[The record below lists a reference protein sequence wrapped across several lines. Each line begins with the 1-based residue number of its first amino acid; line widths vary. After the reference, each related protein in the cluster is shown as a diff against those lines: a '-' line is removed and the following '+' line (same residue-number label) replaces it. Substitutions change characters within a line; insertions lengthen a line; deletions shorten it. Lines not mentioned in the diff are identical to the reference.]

1 MTTTPRVYVVP
12 FLIGLIGAGIVLATP
27 GAAQFRPG
35 GPPPTS
41 ARWNP
46 SVGAR
51 TGWITRD
58 ADGSLGA
65 LLRVPV
71 PVPLVAPAL
80 MASGGL
86 IFRAGLTERQSLVE
100 LTFDLTRIAYVG
112 AGAAALNSV
121 FEVGTEPETK
131 LGYSIVGGIRGG
143 VSGPVG
149 ILLELRWVRVDNQKP
164 SFIMFALTYG
174 LRGPG

>member
-1 MTTTPRVYVVP
+1 MTTTTHVYVVP

-27 GAAQFRPG
+27 GAAQFLPG

-51 TGWITRD
+51 AGWITND

-71 PVPLVAPAL
+71 PVPLVTPVL
-80 MASGGL
+80 MASGDL
-86 IFRAGLTERQSLVE
+86 IFREGLTELQSLVE
-100 LTFDLTRIAYVG
+100 LTFDLARVAYVG

-121 FEVGTEPETK
+121 FEVGAGRETK
-131 LGYSIVGGIRGG
+131 LGYSIVGGFRRG

-149 ILLELRWVRVDNQKP
+149 ILIELRLVRVENQKP
-164 SFIMFALTYG
+164 GFIMFALTYG
-174 LRGPG
+174 LRGP